1 MTTLPTPVAAAFIPA
16 MAALDEE
23 VETVDRANVT
33 RSEAL
38 ALVDLLWEDV
48 EKWRALGAEPYCDST
63 LSFSRS
69 DDEFIE
75 FSMWHPNRLDARF
88 RYLDKRKLLWLIP
101 MSSTE
106 DLHLVFTTR
115 EEVAEFAETYL
126 ATPDPRRF
134 RDFVRQRGPTRFRTD
149 QED

>member
-1 MTTLPTPVAAAFIPA
+1 
-16 MAALDEE
+16 
-23 VETVDRANVT
+23 
-33 RSEAL
+33 
-38 ALVDLLWEDV
+38 
-48 EKWRALGAEPYCDST
+48 
-63 LSFSRS
+63 
-69 DDEFIE
+69 
-75 FSMWHPNRLDARF
+75 MWHPNRLDARF